1 MRQKIEGLSTPT
13 LLFFV
18 IKIRENNMRKVTLV
32 LEYELGEFEDDLVS
46 NDPKDLEDYFFQSDV
61 FIHDM
66 EIVAVKIK
74 KVEG

>member
-46 NDPKDLEDYFFQSDV
+46 NDPKDWEDYFFQSDV

>member
-1 MRQKIEGLSTPT
+1 
-13 LLFFV
+13 
-18 IKIRENNMRKVTLV
+18 MRKVTLV

-46 NDPKDLEDYFFQSDV
+46 NDPKDWEDYFFQSDV